1 MTNFEPGPSDGRPIT
16 AQFNDADFPPM
27 LDATPLFRLYARWRL
42 RRLRALDP
50 VATQRDQLDRLIRH
64 ARDTRF
70 GRDHRFERIGTVAEY
85 QAAVPLRRYED
96 FHQAY
101 WKESFPHL
109 RGVTWPESIPYFAVT
124 SGTTTDVTKY
134 IPVSRSMLR
143 SNQRAALD
151 LLVHHYANK
160 PDTRLFG
167 GRNMMLGGSTDLRRL
182 APGVESGDLSGIAA
196 KAMSFW
202 ARPRAY
208 PPLRLA
214 LIEDWERKLNA
225 LAEGA
230 AREDIRS
237 IGGTPSWLLILFD
250 RMAELHPDTGRR
262 LPALWPNLELLVH
275 GGVNFEPY
283 KPQFDRWLEG
293 GAVDLREAFAASEG
307 FIASSDRGYGEGL
320 RLNVDHGLFFEFVPV
335 EELDSENPTRHWLGT
350 VETGVNYAL
359 VLTTCAGLWAWVIGD
374 TVRFVERDPPRLLVT
389 GRTAFTLSAF
399 GEHLID
405 AEIEE
410 AIAGAAKAVG
420 GMVTDYSVGALF
432 PDEERRL
439 GRHLYVAE
447 FALPGV
453 SGEAI
458 EGFAAELDTRLQEI
472 NEDYAAHRAG
482 GIGLD
487 GPAVLVMPAGGFAD
501 WMKRRGKLGG
511 QNKVPRVINDVDLFE
526 DLCAFARERAKA
538 PPGN

>member
-1 MTNFEPGPSDGRPIT
+1 
-16 AQFNDADFPPM
+16 M
-27 LDATPLFRLYARWRL
+27 LDATPLFRLYARWR
-42 RRLRALDP
+42 RR
-50 VATQRDQLDRLIRH
+50 QLDRLDPVEAQRRQLHWLMRH
-64 ARDTRF
+64 AQNTRF
-70 GRDHRFERIGTVAEY
+70 GIDHGFERIGSVADY

-96 FHQAY
+96 FHRDY
-101 WKESFPHL
+101 WKSAFPNL
-109 RGVTWPESIPYFAVT
+109 RGVSWPESIPYFAVT

-134 IPVSRSMLR
+134 IPVSRAMVR

-151 LLVHHYANK
+151 LLVHHHDNK

-167 GRNMMLGGSTDLRRL
+167 GRNMMLGGSTDLKRL

-202 ARPRAY
+202 ARPRSY

-214 LIEDWERKLNA
+214 LIEDWEQKLTA
-225 LAEGA
+225 IAEGA
-230 AREDIRS
+230 VREDIRS

-250 RMAELHPDTGRR
+250 RLAELNPGAGRS
-262 LPALWPNLELLVH
+262 LPKIWPHLELLVH

-307 FIASSDRGYGEGL
+307 FVASSDRGYGEGL

-335 EELDSENPTRHWLGT
+335 EELESNRPTRHWLGT
-350 VETGVNYAL
+350 IETGVNYAL
-359 VLTTCAGLWAWVIGD
+359 VLTTCAGLWSWIIGD

-410 AIAGAAKAVG
+410 AIADAAKAVG
-420 GMVTDYSVGALF
+420 AMVTDYSVAALF
-432 PDEERRL
+432 PDDNRSL
-439 GRHLYVAE
+439 GSHLYVAE
-447 FALPGV
+447 FAPPGAPAD
-453 SGEAI
+453 GLGAFTER
-458 EGFAAELDTRLQEI
+458 LDTRLQEL

-482 GIGLD
+482 GFGLD
-487 GPAVLVMPAGGFAD
+487 GPAVLVMPPGGFAA
-501 WMKRRGKLGG
+501 WMKRRGKMGG
-511 QNKVPRVINDVDLFE
+511 QNKVPRVINDGALFE

-538 PPGN
+538 AADI